1 VLDKTPIFKEAN
13 RLLVKV
19 LGRYDENTKPT
30 SVTGARLDPATG
42 QAKLL
47 TAGGVGEQSIAGQ
60 FTFVE
65 DGKLFLLNF
74 LVSYVVVPDQ
84 ILQLFLLTK

>member
-1 VLDKTPIFKEAN
+1 
-13 RLLVKV
+13 V

-42 QAKLL
+42 QVKIAL
-47 TAGGVGEQSIAGQ
+47 TAGGVGEQSIDTYICRRWKTIPLKFSVWYQ
-60 FTFVE
+60 
-65 DGKLFLLNF
+65 
-74 LVSYVVVPDQ
+74 DQ